1 MYILYI
7 YTRQL
12 YASENRRKE
21 VLRSL
26 LKVRQN
32 SGSLTPVYIFT
43 IDSANASTIAK
54 KNLVMMKNI
63 PK

>member
-7 YTRQL
+7 YTCQL

-21 VLRSL
+21 VLRNL

-32 SGSLTPVYIFT
+32 SGGLTPVYIFT
-43 IDSANASTIAK
+43 IDSANASTIEK

>member
-21 VLRSL
+21 VLRNL

-32 SGSLTPVYIFT
+32 SDGLTPVYIFT